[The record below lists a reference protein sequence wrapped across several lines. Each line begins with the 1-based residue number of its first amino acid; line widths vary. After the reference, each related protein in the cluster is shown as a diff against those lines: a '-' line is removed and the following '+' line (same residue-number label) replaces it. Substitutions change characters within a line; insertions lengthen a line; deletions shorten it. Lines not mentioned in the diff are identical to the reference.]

1 MTSTNE
7 EPPVTDKEEEEEEG
21 ENTSAPVASSEEPP
35 TATALKVSS
44 DVCSNNDTPKE
55 PYGINTAPAASSS
68 AAAVDDEETKQ
79 QQEEG
84 QPPPPAQKQAVV
96 APLPLEWTRMAE
108 CAANPDQNPANTT
121 RYAWDVTDIDPNE
134 TELIVVGTAGE
145 KITRMGHDLHT
156 HVSPNMTHLV
166 LRSHLIRTV
175 SVSVAYVICNTESCT
190 LHSI

>member
-7 EPPVTDKEEEEEEG
+7 EPPVTNKEEEEEEEG
-21 ENTSAPVASSEEPP
+21 ENTSAPVAS
-35 TATALKVSS
+35 TAPKLSS
-44 DVCSNNDTPKE
+44 DFCSNNDTPKE
-55 PYGINTAPAASSS
+55 PYLINTAPAASSS

-84 QPPPPAQKQAVV
+84 QPLPPAQKHAVV

-108 CAANPDQNPANTT
+108 CAANPDQNPANIT

-145 KITRMGHDLHT
+145 KITRMGRDLHT
-156 HVSPNMTHLV
+156 HVSPNMTQLV

-175 SVSVAYVICNTESCT
+175 SVSVLVYVICNTESC
-190 LHSI
+190 LVYRI